1 LMKTRCYRCLKRRVL
16 TDRLGSGMYSPWS
29 RQFAPTTAIQATS
42 PTSSIRNSVVC
53 ELVRELRDR
62 VRYYI
67 YVAEGGQNK
76 PGWEQKTSPN
86 VIKLIQTEDAVKAGG
101 FFDIQGTT
109 KSGVISFLKDPSCT
123 INDISK
129 SMSLDRAFLV
139 KCGFAPD
146 SFAHVSTYLF
156 YTRSGIPR
164 LLETYLS
171 LEPAYT
177 GAGMSVS
184 KPCKTGD

>member
-1 LMKTRCYRCLKRRVL
+1 MKTLIVICCICMALTQQCLGDQTL
-16 TDRLGSGMYSPWS
+16 FTCANDIGYS
-29 RQFAPTTAIQATS
+29 
-42 PTSSIRNSVVC
+42 
-53 ELVRELRDR
+53 
-62 VRYYI
+62 

-109 KSGVISFLKDPSCT
+109 KSGVFSYLKDPSCT
-123 INDISK
+123 IDDISR
-129 SMSLDRAFLV
+129 SMSLDKAFLV

-146 SFAHVSTYLF
+146 SFADVITYLF

-171 LEPAYT
+171 LEPANT

-184 KPCKTGD
+184 KPCKKGD

>member
-1 LMKTRCYRCLKRRVL
+1 MAVLTCMKGTANRKEFWANMKTLIATCCICIALTQQCLGDQTL
-16 TDRLGSGMYSPWS
+16 FTCADDIG
-29 RQFAPTTAIQATS
+29 
-42 PTSSIRNSVVC
+42 
-53 ELVRELRDR
+53 
-62 VRYYI
+62 YI

-86 VIKLIQTEDAVKAGG
+86 VTKLIRMEDAVKAGG

-109 KSGVISFLKDPSCT
+109 KSGVISWLKEASCH
-123 INDISK
+123 IDDISK
-129 SMSLDRAFLV
+129 SMSLDMAFLV
-139 KCGFAPD
+139 KCGFATG

-156 YTRSGIPR
+156 YTRSGVPR